1 MVPIVTITIKNKD
14 LQNRICQSVA
24 PSNDFTIS
32 PPKLRL
38 HAPKNTKKGPG
49 ILFIKFTITLT
60 QLYLEV
66 LRLHHKQLY

>member
-1 MVPIVTITIKNKD
+1 MNIKNKD

-38 HAPKNTKKGPG
+38 QAPKNTKKGPG
-49 ILFIKFTITLT
+49 TLFIEFTITLT
-60 QLYLEV
+60 QWCLEV
-66 LRLHHKQLY
+66 LRLHRKQLCLYL